1 MKKITLILLIYF
13 INHSV
18 FATET
23 KKAYF
28 AGGCFWCMEE
38 SYDQVD
44 GVLSSI
50 SGYSGGI
57 LRIQNMRM
65 LLQRYWSRRS
75 NRGYI

>member
-1 MKKITLILLIYF
+1 MKKITLILFIYF

-18 FATET
+18 FAAET

-38 SYDQVD
+38 SYDKVD

-50 SGYSGGI
+50 PCSQVTIIFEDPS
-57 LRIQNMRM
+57 
-65 LLQRYWSRRS
+65 STS
-75 NRGYI
+75 